1 MAKYMDIKQ
10 VGEVKICIL
19 IALLEA
25 KSKQKLP
32 IESKELKKKA
42 RSYINGKGGG
52 DWSRSYWNRHLR
64 ELEAIQVIERE
75 NKRRRTYINLR
86 TGFETVLSELLYT
99 LVEKDKKD
107 LITFFLM
114 NTPFEEAKNY
124 FEDIDYYL
132 QQKSKGVT
140 NEELKILTNHI
151 LSAFTDLSQSAIAWY
166 YAKRTEKRED
176 AIIQFATLY
185 VDLKNIISLA
195 ENFLK
200 TAKKLNVKIQQ
211 TQQYFYHQTKKI
223 IMKEL
228 FTNPIFLK
236 ILSDKNV
243 KMQIATLE
251 QSQDIKDIQQT
262 WIIES
267 LSGKRSFA
275 DLQTLRYVLFFE

>member
-1 MAKYMDIKQ
+1 MDIKQ